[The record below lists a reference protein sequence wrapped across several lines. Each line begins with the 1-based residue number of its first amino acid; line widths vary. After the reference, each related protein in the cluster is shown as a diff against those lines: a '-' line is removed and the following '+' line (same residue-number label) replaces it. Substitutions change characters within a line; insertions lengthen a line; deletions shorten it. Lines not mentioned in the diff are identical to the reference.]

1 MAFLESTAGTV
12 LDTNTLNFIVDGIKD
27 VIGIFTTP
35 PLGIFLT
42 IGIVGS
48 IVGLTMGIVSRV
60 KNV

>member
-1 MAFLESTAGTV
+1 MAFLESTTSSI

-42 IGIVGS
+42 IGVVGC
-48 IVGLTMGIVSRV
+48 IAGLAIGITRAVR
-60 KNV
+60 K